1 VIVTR
6 RRVLRIGGVI
16 LAGLAG
22 TASGSTGGAAEIAM
36 RGNEDGSDVW
46 YDPVGLHVRPGQAI
60 RWTNHDAGNAHTA
73 TAYHPH
79 HSGRPNRIPDGAAPW
94 DSGYL
99 LPGES
104 FAVTLLVEGVYDYF
118 CLPHELAG
126 MVGRIVVGS
135 PPVAEPP
142 PGDVPGVFPPVG
154 QILREGSVRRGRTA
168 LRDHREHSAASC
180 IS

>member
-1 VIVTR
+1 VTTTR

-22 TASGSTGGAAEIAM
+22 TAPGRAGGAAEIAM

-46 YDPVGLHVRPGQAI
+46 YDPIGLHVRPGQTI

-79 HSGRPNRIPDGAAPW
+79 NAGRPDRIPEGAAPW
-94 DSGYL
+94 DSDYL

-118 CLPHELAG
+118 CIPHEQAG

-135 PPVAEPP
+135 PPVASEAA
-142 PGDVPGVFPPVG
+142 GSLFPSVG
-154 QILREGSVRRGRTA
+154 QILREGSVRRSRTA
-168 LRDHREHSAASC
+168 LRDDREHFSASC